1 MNGGLVSTKVV
12 AELLNL
18 SERRIEQLAQKRI
31 IPKAGKGRYD
41 PVPVVQAYIRYL
53 QQKLT
58 GGGDVIDVSELK
70 DRKLKAE
77 TEEREAKA
85 ERARI
90 VVEIEKGE
98 LMKRSDVIRE
108 WAGRLVEV
116 KAALLELPQ
125 RVSFLFADPDVK
137 NTIEE
142 EVTKTI
148 YEVLEVYSRNGLY
161 TRPVDAGGTRGP
173 KTAGADKRK
182 RVGGQKQS
190 TDEAIQ

>member
-1 MNGGLVSTKVV
+1 MNGGLVSTKIV

-31 IPKAGKGRYD
+31 IPKAGKGKYD

-53 QQKLT
+53 QQKLV
-58 GGGDVIDVSELK
+58 GGGETIDVSELK

-98 LMKRSDVIRE
+98 LVKRKDVIRE
-108 WAGRLVEV
+108 WIGRLVEV
-116 KAALLELPQ
+116 KAAMLELPQ
-125 RVSFLFADPDVK
+125 RVSFLFSDPDVK

-148 YEVLEVYSRNGLY
+148 YEVLEVYSRNGLH
-161 TRPVDAGGTRGP
+161 TRPVDVGGACGP
-173 KTAGADKRK
+173 KTAGANKRK